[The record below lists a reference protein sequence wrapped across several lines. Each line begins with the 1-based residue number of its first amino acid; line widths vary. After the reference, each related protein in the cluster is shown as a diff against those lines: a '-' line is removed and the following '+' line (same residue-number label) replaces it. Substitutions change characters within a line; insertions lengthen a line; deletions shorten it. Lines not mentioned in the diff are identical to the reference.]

1 MDWLLLQLSDS
12 AFPTGGF
19 AHSGGLEAAVQAKLV
34 TDERGVWRFLGDALW
49 GLGWSSLPFV
59 TAAHEGDLTHPSPAR
74 GGSSAFADVDRA
86 CDAFLTSTVAN
97 RASRTQGRAF
107 LETCAR
113 VFPHPSIA
121 ELRAEA
127 RALPCHHAPAFGAT
141 TRRLGASSE
150 DARRVFLHLSLR
162 GLSSAAVRLGV
173 VGPHLAQRMTFDLH
187 ERLEEVARACA
198 TLTIDDAAWT
208 APLQELLG
216 GTHDRLYSRLFQS

>member
-34 TDERGVWRFLGDALW
+34 VDERDVWRWLGDALW
-49 GLGWSSLPFV
+49 GIGWSALPFV
-59 TAAHEGDLTHPSPAR
+59 SAAFVDPIAE
-74 GGSSAFADVDRA
+74 VDRA
-86 CDAFLTSTVAN
+86 CDAFVSSAVGN

-107 LETCAR
+107 VETCAR
-113 VFPHPSIA
+113 VFPQPSIA
-121 ELRAEA
+121 ALRAEA
-127 RALPCHHAPAFGAT
+127 RALPCHHAPIFGAT
-141 TRRLGASSE
+141 AQRLGASPE

-173 VGPHLAQRMTFDLH
+173 LGPHLAQRMHFDLH
-187 ERLEEVARACA
+187 ERLGKVAAECA
-198 TLTIDDAAWT
+198 QLTVDDAAWT
-208 APLQELLG
+208 APLQELFG